1 MDYIFIVAIYS
12 LNIAVLYHIVTS
24 RDSRFIKV
32 LYSLLVFL
40 IPIIGI
46 AIYYLIKYYLNKNK
60 RPLS

>member
-24 RDSRFIKV
+24 RDSRFIKT

-46 AIYYLIKYYLNKNK
+46 AIYYLIIHYFNKDK
-60 RPLS
+60 GSFS